1 MWGKKEDKGGNVA
14 DADVYLNQIKEIVK
28 QYRRQVDQLT
38 SMRAKTRNLK
48 REEIC
53 VRVST
58 YPLSSHT
65 SPGLDPPSPGF
76 PNPPTSPF
84 PA

>member
-38 SMRAKTRNLK
+38 NMRAKTRNVK

-53 VRVST
+53 VRVSLP
-58 YPLSSHT
+58 PLQPHT
-65 SPGLDPPSPGF
+65 SWP
-76 PNPPTSPF
+76 
-84 PA
+84 

>member
-14 DADVYLNQIKEIVK
+14 DADVYLNQIRDIVK

-38 SMRAKTRNLK
+38 SMRAKTRNQK

-53 VRVST
+53 VRVS
-58 YPLSSHT
+58 HRH
-65 SPGLDPPSPGF
+65 SPHSLQGCWLASTF
-76 PNPPTSPF
+76 PFFCP
-84 PA
+84 